1 MVMNWMV
8 DKSKVEVGK
17 PKLCKGC
24 RQRIDATVGD
34 IQKGLL
40 RCPYCF
46 YKNEVVY
53 FLSKDKKA

>member
-1 MVMNWMV
+1 MVMNWMFNKTRV
-8 DKSKVEVGK
+8 TVGK

-24 RQRIDATVGD
+24 RRRIDATVGD

-40 RCPYCF
+40 TCGFCN

-53 FLSKDKKA
+53 FLRKDKKA

>member
-1 MVMNWMV
+1 MVMNWMF
-8 DKSKVEVGK
+8 DKTRVAVGK

-24 RQRIDATVGD
+24 RRRIDATVGD

-40 RCPYCF
+40 TCDFCS

-53 FLSKDKKA
+53 FLRKDKKA